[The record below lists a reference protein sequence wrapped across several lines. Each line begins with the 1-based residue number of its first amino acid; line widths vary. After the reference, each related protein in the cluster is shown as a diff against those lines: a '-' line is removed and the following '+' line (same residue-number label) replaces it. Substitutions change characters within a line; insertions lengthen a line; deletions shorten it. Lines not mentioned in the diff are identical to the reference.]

1 MLHSVFPTLQMY
13 LTRLSEIVVSESP
26 KVAYDQREIALE
38 SIVQLWRIPGLV
50 TELYLN
56 YDCDLYCSN
65 LFEDLTKLLSK
76 VGHKALGC
84 FFFVFFLVSL
94 NRLKHITKFPSF
106 LSKSQQV

>member
-1 MLHSVFPTLQMY
+1 MTVFHPLLQMY
-13 LTRLSEIVVSESP
+13 LIRLSEIVVSESP
-26 KVAYDQREIALE
+26 KVTYDQREIALE

-76 VGHKALGC
+76 VGHKVLGRW
-84 FFFVFFLVSL
+84 LEML
-94 NRLKHITKFPSF
+94 PG
-106 LSKSQQV
+106 

>member
-1 MLHSVFPTLQMY
+1 MY
-13 LTRLSEIVVSESP
+13 LIRLSEIVVSESP
-26 KVAYDQREIALE
+26 KVTYDQREIALE

-76 VGHKALGC
+76 VGHTVLGRWLSECQHTKPARLRKKC
-84 FFFVFFLVSL
+84 FLA
-94 NRLKHITKFPSF
+94 RCIKFMVGS
-106 LSKSQQV
+106 